1 LIEERGETKLSQS
14 TKFLV
19 EASIKNCGIATVIIN
34 ALINYFTFVKPD
46 GAAGISSTVAIP
58 AFMAVV
64 IGCALIC
71 PLFGGLILKGLK
83 TDGVSFGTKDSHALG
98 KFVPNSMLPG
108 VLVIAAFTSVLFWFI
123 PNALIGAAGIAFA
136 LPRMAWVITI
146 GVYSGIVAAFAAYF
160 GIMRAYYAKQK

>member
-1 LIEERGETKLSQS
+1 MNQS

-19 EASIKNCGIATVIIN
+19 EASIKNCGIATIVIN
-34 ALINYFTFVKPD
+34 ALINYFTFIKPED
-46 GAAGISSTVAIP
+46 AANISSAVAIP
-58 AFMAVV
+58 NFMAVV

-83 TDGVSFGTKDSHALG
+83 TDGVSFGSKDSHAIG
-98 KFVPNSMLPG
+98 KFIPTAMLPG

-136 LPRMAWVITI
+136 LPRMAWVVTI